1 MKVQGITERSHTQFN
16 QQSQMVRINNFPARK
31 NTAFGMLV
39 EFAPKDFC
47 KELSDI
53 NKPVQAALFTICKKI
68 INKLDIN
75 EIFKNTLY
83 ETAYNILQK
92 SFGNNF
98 CENNLNSIKQFKLL
112 GFSEVFS
119 DFNKFTLC
127 LSLHRNKSDMTYLL
141 PSAKL
146 FKDVFENFDYTTSAF
161 DQKQPKVKIDLPFDN
176 KKYAALFTPN
186 IFNFVIEKVISEA
199 LNVNPHMQNL
209 LTTTENV
216 ANRLNIPIKINETS
230 NSTYLNL
237 GPAWGTKKYD
247 KACESFTKEVIL
259 G

>member
-1 MKVQGITERSHTQFN
+1 MKVQGITERSNTQFN
-16 QQSQMVRINNFPARK
+16 QQSQMVRINDFPARK

-39 EFAPKDFC
+39 GFAPKDFC

-92 SFGNNF
+92 SYGNPF
-98 CENNLNSIKQFKLL
+98 CEDNLKLIKQFKLP

-119 DFNKFTLC
+119 DFNELTLC
-127 LSLHRNKSDMTYLL
+127 LSLHRNKNDRTYLL

-146 FKDVFENFDYTTSAF
+146 FMNVCENFEYTTSAF
-161 DQKQPKVKIDLPFDN
+161 DQKQPKVKLDLPFDN

-186 IFNFVIEKVISEA
+186 IFNFVIEKVIREA
-199 LNVNPHMQNL
+199 LDVNPHMKKL
-209 LTTTENV
+209 LTTTEN
-216 ANRLNIPIKINETS
+216 AATRLNAPIKINETS
-230 NSTYLNL
+230 KSTYLNL
-237 GPAWGTKKYD
+237 GPLWGDKKYD